1 MKIRG
6 CRKNKD
12 VEDED
17 EEGEEEDGKDE
28 DEDYWEKEDEKVEG
42 GY

>member
-6 CRKNKD
+6 CRNNKD